1 MFYRTENF
9 LVVVSAPPN
18 IPKRREDTNL
28 RPLPDLN
35 AFFRLDLRSRATALE
50 MQLACIHTLVG
61 RFVLNPSGPVSAY
74 VPMSALSAGPP
85 GFQHLF
91 GDPRSSRP

>member
-35 AFFRLDLRSRATALE
+35 AYFRLDFEVKGL
-50 MQLACIHTLVG
+50 
-61 RFVLNPSGPVSAY
+61 
-74 VPMSALSAGPP
+74 
-85 GFQHLF
+85 
-91 GDPRSSRP
+91 